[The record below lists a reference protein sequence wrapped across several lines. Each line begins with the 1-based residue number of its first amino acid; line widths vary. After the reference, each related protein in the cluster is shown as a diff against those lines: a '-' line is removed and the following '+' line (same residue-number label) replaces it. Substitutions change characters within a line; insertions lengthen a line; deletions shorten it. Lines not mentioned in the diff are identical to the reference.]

1 MAVQQL
7 LSCLEFKIYNSI
19 TQVFSK
25 FTNKWHSAPLQ
36 SVALNGHL
44 NSSSTVTYT
53 VFARSNAV
61 ATTYFIAQ
69 FCVASI
75 REWLLIES
83 GVY

>member
-7 LSCLEFKIYNSI
+7 LSCLELKLIIPF

-25 FTNKWHSAPLQ
+25 FTNKWHSTPLQ
-36 SVALNGHL
+36 SVALNGYL
-44 NSSSTVTYT
+44 NSSSTVMYT
-53 VFARSNAV
+53 VFARSDAA

-69 FCVASI
+69 FCAASI